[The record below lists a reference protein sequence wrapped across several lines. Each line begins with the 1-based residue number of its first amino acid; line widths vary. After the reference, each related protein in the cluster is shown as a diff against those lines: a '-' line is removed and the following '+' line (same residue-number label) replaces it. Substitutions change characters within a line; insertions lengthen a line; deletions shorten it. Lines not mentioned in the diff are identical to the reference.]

1 MYRLAC
7 YGEKEYDKPDIQYI
21 REIASG
27 TIARGLRYVYG
38 SREQKGFFVSAILE
52 VFSASGFFDGLARY
66 VSMEND
72 DKAGE
77 EFVWR
82 KVKRMTEKVEEQQQ
96 EHTFDVFE
104 ELLFY
109 EAIIHCKDFYHFS
122 QEENPLFYDREREK
136 KVKTE
141 LMEKY
146 HYSEK
151 RAAKISRDITR
162 FYEMDLKENQDEN
175 MFFWDDDYALVF
187 RNGFLE
193 GIQFLKSIAGE
204 NTGYGYDY
212 AGEIFTDIGM
222 RAPLLL
228 LGTKEAN
235 RIANEVSWQKAR
247 EKLESVIPEVDY
259 REEWDEEDWPFG

>member
-1 MYRLAC
+1 MYRLTC
-7 YGEKEYDKPDIQYI
+7 YSEEECENPDIQYI
-21 REIASG
+21 RETASG

-38 SREQKGFFVSAILE
+38 SREQKGFFVLAILE
-52 VFSASGFFDGLARY
+52 VFSASDFFNGLARY
-66 VSMEND
+66 LSMEND

-77 EFVWR
+77 EFVWC
-82 KVKRMTEKVEEQQQ
+82 KVKRMMEKVEEQQQ
-96 EHTFDVFE
+96 EYTFDVFE

-109 EAIIHCKDFYHFS
+109 EAIMHCKDYYHFS

-141 LMEKY
+141 LVEKY
-146 HYSEK
+146 HYAEK
-151 RAAKISRDITR
+151 RASRISRDITR
-162 FYEMDLKENQDEN
+162 FHEMDLKEEQDEY

-212 AGEIFTDIGM
+212 ACAIFTDIGM
-222 RAPLLL
+222 TAPLLL

-247 EKLESVIPEVDY
+247 EMLESVIPEVDY
-259 REEWDEEDWPFG
+259 QEECDEEDWPFG